1 MKNESQKLKPDA
13 KICNVDILFYVFYFS
28 LLTFHFSLFFSS
40 AIAFAEEKNQST
52 GEIYLENF
60 LKKTQT
66 LEANFQQTLRTHK
79 GEVLQQTEGRFY
91 LSRPGKFR
99 WNYKTPYEQIIVSDG
114 KRIWIYDVELAQVT
128 VQRQN
133 YSLPSSPMALLQDS
147 AALYQNF
154 NVTPL
159 DEQGGVY
166 RLKLDS
172 HAGKSANESDF
183 TKIVVGVDA
192 KGLRF
197 MQLHDQFEQ
206 VTDIVFSEITTNTNL
221 AKELFEFKPP
231 EGVDVFGG

>member
-1 MKNESQKLKPDA
+1 MKIKS
-13 KICNVDILFYVFYFS
+13 ILIVVVLLFS
-28 LLTFHFSLFFSS
+28 TTSFLV
-40 AIAFAEEKNQST
+40 FAEEKNQST

-66 LEANFQQTLRTHK
+66 LEANFQQILRTHK
-79 GEVLQQTEGRFY
+79 GEILQQTEGRFY
-91 LSRPGKFR
+91 LNRPGKFR
-99 WNYKTPYEQIIVSDG
+99 WDYKTPYEQIIVSDG
-114 KRIWIYDVELAQVT
+114 ERIWIYDVELAQVT
-128 VQRQN
+128 VQKQAAG
-133 YSLPSSPMALLQDS
+133 LPSSPMALLQDS
-147 AALYQNF
+147 AKLYQSF

-159 DEQGGVY
+159 DEKDGVY
-166 RLKLDS
+166 RLKLES
-172 HAGKSANESDF
+172 RSSESDF

-206 VTDIVFSEITTNTNL
+206 VTDIVFSGITTNTRL